1 MNVTDLPISILR
13 ISMFVEEIRKNCLA
27 PRCGTIGREYFME
40 VEGIAE
46 RDKFIYVMQTNR
58 MILGRDHKYVHDLL
72 KNYCRHV
79 HLSKRGDILS
89 QSQFWKL

>member
-13 ISMFVEEIRKNCLA
+13 ISLFVEEIRMSCLA
-27 PRCGTIGREYFME
+27 PRCGTIGRKYFME

-46 RDKFIYVMQTNR
+46 RDKFIYVMQTNL
-58 MILGRDHKYVHDLL
+58 MVIGRDHKYVHALF

-79 HLSKRGDILS
+79 CLSKSDDILS
-89 QSQFWKL
+89 